1 MPLVRDTILRQVRE
15 MFGIPRD
22 AAPPED
28 LPGDAGLFGPDCV
41 AWRVHGDLTT
51 MMIGGIAALMLQM
64 LHPGALAGVWDHSNF
79 REDMRGRLRRTAFF
93 MSRTTYAPTE
103 QALEI
108 IAQVRAIHDR
118 VQGSLPDGTPY
129 SANDPD
135 LLTWVHVAG
144 AVSFLGAYVRHREP
158 TMSLAD
164 QDRYFAE
171 TSRVAYELG
180 AVTVPKSLRE
190 AEAYLRDMRPQL
202 RSDNR
207 TREVMAALLA
217 HRKIGPSGL
226 AELFFQAA
234 QDLLPAWAAQM
245 HGFNRSLTSGPA
257 LWLGVRTLGATL
269 RWAMPNG
276 PEQRAR
282 RRVEAHVSHTHQA
295 IES

>member
-1 MPLVRDTILRQVRE
+1 MPIIRDTILRQVRE

-28 LPGDAGLFGPDCV
+28 PPGDAGLYGPTAV

-93 MSRTTYAPTE
+93 MSRTTYAPTD
-103 QALEI
+103 QALAI
-108 IAQVRAIHDR
+108 IGDVRSIHDR
-118 VQGSLPDGTPY
+118 VNGVLPDGTSY

-158 TMSLAD
+158 GMSLAD

-171 TSRVAYELG
+171 TARVAHELG
-180 AVTVPKSLRE
+180 AVSVPTTLRA
-190 AEAYLRDMRPQL
+190 AEAYLREMRPRL
-202 RSDNR
+202 VCDER

-217 HRKIGPSGL
+217 HRRIGPGRL
-226 AELFFQAA
+226 AELFFHAA
-234 QDLLPAWAAQM
+234 QDLLPAWAAEM
-245 HGFNRSLTSGPA
+245 HGFSRSLTGGPA
-257 LWLGVRTLGATL
+257 LWLSVRTLGATL

-282 RRVEAHVSHTHQA
+282 RRVAS
-295 IES
+295 